1 MKGLPMP
8 KISLKRQLQPSA
20 HWYLC
25 LAILVVVLL
34 SVLPTAPALAVG
46 QVGDPAADFNLEDTW
61 GNWHNLQD
69 FRHQKVVLLNMIG
82 FG

>member
-1 MKGLPMP
+1 MSKVTQN
-8 KISLKRQLQPSA
+8 RQLQPSVP
-20 HWYLC
+20 WGIS
-25 LAILVVVLL
+25 LAFLVVVLL

-46 QVGDPAADFNLEDTW
+46 QVGDPAANFNLEDTW

-69 FRHQKVVLLNMIG
+69 FRHNKVVLLNMIG